1 MALGS
6 CLRFSDQSIFFS
18 SFLQASRLTSAQSKL
33 SVPFSAL
40 AVCRLT
46 ACDEMDHGH
55 PDG

>member
-1 MALGS
+1 MALG
-6 CLRFSDQSIFFS
+6 CLRFSDRIFFS